1 MRYISAAYAVTRC
14 PSVCVCVSVT
24 FVSCVKTNKD
34 IIEIF
39 SPSGSQAIRR
49 VARGGGGMGK
59 CPPPRRQQLKIFL
72 SDQVRASEGQWKCD
86 RYMYLKCTKMHHF
99 VINLIKTTAHQMRI
113 FSSISTRKRLAAGL
127 RLNPLGELER
137 SPRPPSR
144 TKGACF

>member
-49 VARGGGGMGK
+49 VARGGGAWVNVL
-59 CPPPRRQQLKIFL
+59 PPVVSSSKFFYQT
-72 SDQVRASEGQWKCD
+72 
-86 RYMYLKCTKMHHF
+86 RYVHQKVNGSVIVTCT
-99 VINLIKTTAHQMRI
+99 
-113 FSSISTRKRLAAGL
+113 
-127 RLNPLGELER
+127 
-137 SPRPPSR
+137 
-144 TKGACF
+144 